1 MPVVNGKHF
10 PYTQEGMEKA
20 KKARKSS
27 GKSYSKE
34 HVKMARRMM
43 K

>member
-10 PYTQEGMEKA
+10 PYTKEGQRAA
-20 KKARKSS
+20 KQARKK
-27 GKSYSKE
+27 GNKSYSSDV
-34 HVKMARRMM
+34 VKMARRL